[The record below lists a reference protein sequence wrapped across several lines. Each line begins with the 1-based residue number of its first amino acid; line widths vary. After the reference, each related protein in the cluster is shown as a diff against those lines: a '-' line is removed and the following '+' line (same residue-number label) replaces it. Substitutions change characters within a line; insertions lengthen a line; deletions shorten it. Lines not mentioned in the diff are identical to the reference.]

1 MTYKIK
7 QGDCLELMQQI
18 PSGSVD
24 MILCDLPYGTTSNSW
39 DAVIPFEQLWV
50 EYGRII
56 KHEGRI
62 VLFSAQPFTS
72 VMIASNL
79 KNFKHTWTWI
89 KPRPTGFQ
97 NAKKMP
103 LRATEDV
110 CVFNGKSYYPQ
121 GLVRCNKICK
131 NYKSTGGG
139 NIRGDIV
146 ASSGKGSLRTA
157 GREYIQEF
165 TNYPRNILEFGLDG
179 QKLHPTQKP
188 VALCEYLIKT
198 YTNEGEWVLDNCM
211 GSGTTGVACIN
222 TNRNFIGIEQEE
234 KYFTI
239 AKDRLEKA
247 EESAI
252 QQHITQKLAIG
263 G

>member
-1 MTYKIK
+1 MSNFELYK
-7 QGDCLELMQQI
+7 GNCLELMPQI

-39 DAVIPFEQLWV
+39 DAIIPFNELWL
-50 EYGRII
+50 EYNRLI
-56 KHEGRI
+56 KPDGRI

-72 VMIASNL
+72 VMISSNL

-103 LRATEDV
+103 LRATEDI
-110 CVFNGKSYYPQ
+110 CVFNGKKYYPQ
-121 GLVRCNKICK
+121 GLVRCNKTCK
-131 NYKSTGGG
+131 NSKSAGGG
-139 NIRGDIV
+139 NVRDDV
-146 ASSGKGSLRTA
+146 EASSGKGSLRTA
-157 GREYIQEF
+157 GKEYIQEF
-165 TNYPRNILEFGLDG
+165 TNYPRNILEFGLDEG
-179 QKLHPTQKP
+179 SKLHLTQKP

-222 TNRNFIGIEQEE
+222 TNRNFIGIEQDE
-234 KYFTI
+234 KYFEI
-239 AKDRLEKA
+239 AKERIENTLRTNDE
-247 EESAI
+247 
-252 QQHITQKLAIG
+252 
-263 G
+263 